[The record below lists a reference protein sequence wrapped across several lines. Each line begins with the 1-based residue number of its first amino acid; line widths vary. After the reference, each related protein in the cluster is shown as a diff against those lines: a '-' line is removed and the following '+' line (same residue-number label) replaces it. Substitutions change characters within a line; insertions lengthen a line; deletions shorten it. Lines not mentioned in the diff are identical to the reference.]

1 MRIKSRN
8 RRSTEKEEDE
18 LSDLFLIIFCARISI
33 NNNITNSLSLLL
45 HFFCYL
51 SLLLLLVTP
60 PPSLLLS
67 FLLFL
72 IIIIL
77 SPLSLIKMVL
87 HVSLLFSFLFFFLF
101 FFFIM
106 VSLKICRCQ
115 YFSHPFQY
123 FLLWP

>member
-51 SLLLLLVTP
+51 SLLLLLGVP
-60 PPSLLLS
+60 ALQDFSVHWSAYLRDYLD
-67 FLLFL
+67 
-72 IIIIL
+72 
-77 SPLSLIKMVL
+77 LIK
-87 HVSLLFSFLFFFLF
+87 
-101 FFFIM
+101 
-106 VSLKICRCQ
+106 
-115 YFSHPFQY
+115 
-123 FLLWP
+123 